1 MTINVA
7 NKYIELTKK
16 QISEYLKL
24 VFENKFSKKYC
35 DIYTKKYIEIRYY
48 NFYDYDTS
56 MTLRKKVLGNLRE
69 LSEEL
74 EIDNIED
81 RDIIEEMCVFFYHI
95 LYFDNVIHSKDIKRT
110 IEKIAKLRKR
120 ILNKEDDDF
129 QKELYKIVKEYKIQ
143 KEKLLEKFSSEEF
156 FIKLTNYP
164 KKLNVYRVNLKY
176 KLKFPLIYSE
186 FAINKAFNIGLIN
199 EDKLLIEYY
208 LVTKKVLEDILRQN
222 FTRQYVLEFADK
234 LLDKPNKLKNL
245 LNIIDNTA
253 VKDKVSIKIK
263 YEFFT
268 ENKEKIY
275 DVMRDG
281 FKITVILDNSFEADY
296 KNVEGLNVFKYVIV
310 NKDLKNYNEIIDY
323 KKHIKNIIEI

>member
-35 DIYTKKYIEIRYY
+35 DIYTKKYIQIRYY